1 MNILNPYIVSSLC
14 ARTLDFYLA
23 PVGIIE
29 RQYCLVL
36 CSAVNLSKSATI
48 NRNKYFFWF
57 ELNRTEVQ
65 NRTKVHKR
73 EKKEEN
79 MNAMYMT
86 AEGQILRQQ
95 WRADGGMVA
104 LIKASL
110 QMEEESFRPSH
121 ILCLLTTFNIYF
133 ILDTIYTKVAHI
145 NM

>member
-1 MNILNPYIVSSLC
+1 MERKYRVVYKRGVYKTLGICFEPINKLCTRDKCHIIGSGVNILNPYIVSSLC

-48 NRNKYFFWF
+48 NRNRYFFWF

-73 EKKEEN
+73 EKKKK
-79 MNAMYMT
+79 
-86 AEGQILRQQ
+86 I
-95 WRADGGMVA
+95 
-104 LIKASL
+104 
-110 QMEEESFRPSH
+110 
-121 ILCLLTTFNIYF
+121 
-133 ILDTIYTKVAHI
+133 
-145 NM
+145 